1 MKNEYTVDWSLLKKW
16 TNESHYSGTRLIFLI
31 IWCVILLAAL
41 VFGVLSVI
49 FKQYTNVIYFALI
62 ALISLYRA
70 FFWRLMR
77 AKREYGRLSEE
88 YGKESWTRTIELV
101 NEGLVITEEKTVM
114 KYGFAEIE
122 RITEKDD
129 TVYIRFKSKSVIRLY
144 KSKFVDCT
152 WEEFKAEIAK
162 NNPQLI

>member
-1 MKNEYTVDWSLLKKW
+1 MKNEYTVDWPLLKKW
-16 TNESHYSGTRLIFLI
+16 INESHYSGTRLIFLI
-31 IWCVILLAAL
+31 IWCVILLVAL

-49 FKQYTNVIYFALI
+49 FEQYTNVIYFALI

-70 FFWRLMR
+70 FFWRLIR
-77 AKREYGRLSEE
+77 AKREYDRLSEE

-114 KYGFAEIE
+114 KYGYMEIDK
-122 RITEKDD
+122 ITEKDD

-144 KSKFVDCT
+144 KSRFVDCT
-152 WEEFKAEIAK
+152 WEECRSKITQ
-162 NNPQLI
+162 NNPELI